1 MKPINLTIKAK
12 LFLASFVPT
21 FFLVITVALSTYGFY
36 QLKTNLMEFKTKG
49 LHLSDLTLKINN
61 SIEKMQAIFL
71 SAAASNLNIN
81 KDYKY
86 KINSIENNIKS
97 YINELKQIANQ
108 KQDKKLNKIIKRI
121 EIRLKSLKKIGIGM
135 IKSFTDKESDIE
147 DRTDAILAYQSVAKK
162 VKKELNILQDY
173 LSNTSNKTIDNF
185 YHNTQKFI
193 AMITITGIVIV
204 LLAILITIAFNKSI
218 NKELYEIV
226 KDVNYINKEKDLTFY
241 KLIKNNKDEIAKIYS
256 ALINLLSS
264 TKEVIKQSKSS
275 AFINQQISNNINHE
289 FNKMIQTL
297 NNSLNMLDKTAKQG
311 ENTANDLQLASN
323 DINKVV
329 ESISNVENNLNS
341 ANKKIKILFDEI
353 NNSSKIEDILIKD
366 LDDLTQNTQQI
377 TNVLT
382 VIADIAEQTNLL
394 ALNAAIE
401 AARAGE
407 HGRGFAVVAD
417 EVRNLAEKTQ
427 NSLSEINSIV
437 NLIIKSINNV
447 TTTMKKNA
455 DDIKKIILI
464 SQETDKE
471 INNMIAAIN
480 NTTTIIQTSMDSLT
494 KVLVNTEKMIKNIK
508 ETNKE
513 IQTNIQLKEKIYT
526 SLNEL
531 TQNTKEL
538 NKKLEVFRT

>member
-531 TQNTKEL
+531 TQNKKEL